1 MDYRALSMFS
11 LVSTSDQ
18 VAYNFYP
25 YITGNIFASVL
36 PEQAAVW
43 SYPVDSKLY
52 DPDNE
57 GKVNEL
63 VSKERVVLSMVN
75 AILGRIH
82 LASRIHLLDEEKR
95 ALIREGMDVYHRLTP
110 EKLES
115 VPYLPKGYT
124 EYKDTFVA
132 TGIKTDEKVYLAVWN
147 LNGDR
152 TVKLPLPEIQ
162 VKDVKVIYPTTLE
175 TKYTFDEASLTVEFT
190 EDEQAR
196 LFEITI

>member
-1 MDYRALSMFS
+1 M
-11 LVSTSDQ
+11 
-18 VAYNFYP
+18 
-25 YITGNIFASVL
+25 
-36 PEQAAVW
+36 
-43 SYPVDSKLY
+43 
-52 DPDNE
+52 
-57 GKVNEL
+57 
-63 VSKERVVLSMVN
+63 
-75 AILGRIH
+75 
-82 LASRIHLLDEEKR
+82 
-95 ALIREGMDVYHRLTP
+95 TP